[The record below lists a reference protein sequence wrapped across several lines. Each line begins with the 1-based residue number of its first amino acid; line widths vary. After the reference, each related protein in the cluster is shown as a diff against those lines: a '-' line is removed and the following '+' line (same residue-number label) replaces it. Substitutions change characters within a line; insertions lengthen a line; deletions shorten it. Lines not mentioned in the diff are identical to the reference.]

1 MRKLVLLTVL
11 CLAAIAVLDAQRTGG
26 PAGAGPRMRIE
37 SVKGAFEIRFFPGDA
52 PKSVAHILG
61 LAKRNYYRGQRIHRV
76 ESSLVQFGDQVSRD
90 MSRQAWWGRA
100 GSGTVIGAAEFSKR
114 SHTRGTVSLAH
125 SGNPSNADSQLFI
138 VKSAS
143 PHLDGKHV
151 IVGQVVSGM
160 DVVDKL
166 QVADLLRQVVVTE

>member
-1 MRKLVLLTVL
+1 MRKFILLTAF
-11 CLAAIAVLDAQRTGG
+11 CLAALAVLDAQRATG

-37 SVKGAFEIRFFPGDA
+37 SVKGTFEIRFFPADA

-100 GSGTVIGAAEFSKR
+100 GSGIVIGVAEFSKR

-125 SGNPSNADSQLFI
+125 SGNPRNADSQLFI
-138 VKSAS
+138 VKAAS

-151 IVGQVVSGM
+151 IIGQVVTGM
-160 DVVDKL
+160 DIVDKL
-166 QVADLLRQVVVTE
+166 QVTDQLRQVVITE